1 MLLRL
6 KQESQSKLKAKSF
19 IVPEQHQQ
27 ELAACQE
34 LWGFWS
40 MYWSN
45 VKERG
50 LAAGRLKGKCF
61 SARSVLRT
69 VSFKGLIT
77 KMQVR
82 AERLWLFPA
91 RWKRAPDA
99 REPWRPCK
107 RLSTSFC
114 CAEDALK
121 HPGRLGCVLCYCSQ
135 TRPAAHGT
143 QTLLSAG
150 GPLAD
155 PNRRRWLWFIT
166 VNQYSP
172 GGCCHGN

>member
-1 MLLRL
+1 M
-6 KQESQSKLKAKSF
+6 
-19 IVPEQHQQ
+19 PEQHQQ

-50 LAAGRLKGKCF
+50 LAAVRLKWF
-61 SARSVLRT
+61 SARSVLWT

-91 RWKRAPDA
+91 TWKRAPDA
-99 REPWRPCK
+99 REPRRPCK

-114 CAEDALK
+114 CAE
-121 HPGRLGCVLCYCSQ
+121 GCSEAPWTAWLHAMLLFPDQTCHTRNPDPVLSG
-135 TRPAAHGT
+135 P
-143 QTLLSAG
+143 
-150 GPLAD
+150 PLAD
-155 PNRRRWLWFIT
+155 PNGRRWLWFIPGD
-166 VNQYSP
+166 QYSP